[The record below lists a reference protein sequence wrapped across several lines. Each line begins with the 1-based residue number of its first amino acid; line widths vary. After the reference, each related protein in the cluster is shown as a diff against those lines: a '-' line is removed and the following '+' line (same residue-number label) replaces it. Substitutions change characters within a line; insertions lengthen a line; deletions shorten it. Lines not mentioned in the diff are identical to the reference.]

1 MLDIYSSIRMI
12 KKLKVWYRYFWKIF
26 EKNDDFY
33 LEIFQLLNK
42 NLIATL
48 TDHELDI
55 YMGE

>member
-1 MLDIYSSIRMI
+1 MI